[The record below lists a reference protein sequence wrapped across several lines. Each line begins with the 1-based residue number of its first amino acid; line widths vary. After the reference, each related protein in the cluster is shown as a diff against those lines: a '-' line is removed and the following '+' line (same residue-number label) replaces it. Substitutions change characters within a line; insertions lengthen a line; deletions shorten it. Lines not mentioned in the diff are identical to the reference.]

1 MNLSLRSMYQISDDL
16 RYVSLLNDFMF
27 CGVPVGL
34 VEHIKYC
41 PRDGKQLCI
50 FCKQCCDTPLFFSYI

>member
-1 MNLSLRSMYQISDDL
+1 MNLFLRSMYQISDDF
-16 RYVSLLNDFMF
+16 SLLNDFMF

-41 PRDGKQLCI
+41 PRDGKCI
-50 FCKQCCDTPLFFSYI
+50 FVL